1 MKTKTVFN
9 NNSFRLYIPFRKYLA
24 LEDILIKQKIQY
36 SIDFEI
42 PNSVTDFVRFYFDKN
57 DEELVNRILIENS
70 IVTSD
75 DFFATSDHKSE
86 QKIFLL
92 FLKFVGV
99 LSLLVLIYYLIYH
112 FFN

>member
-1 MKTKTVFN
+1 MKSKTVFN
-9 NNSFRLYIPFRKYLA
+9 NNSFRLYIPFRKYIE
-24 LEDILIKQKIQY
+24 LEDILKQQHIEY
-36 SIDFEI
+36 WIDFEI
-42 PNSVTDFVRFYFDKN
+42 PNSVTDFVRFYFHKN
-57 DEELVNRILIENS
+57 DEELVNRIIIENR
-70 IVTSD
+70 IETSD

-99 LSLLVLIYYLIYH
+99 LSLLVLIYYFIYH

>member
-1 MKTKTVFN
+1 MKSKTVFN

-36 SIDFEI
+36 SIDFEM
-42 PNSVTDFVRFYFDKN
+42 PNSVTDFVRFYFHKN
-57 DEELVNRILIENS
+57 DEELVNKIIIDNGIETN
-70 IVTSD
+70 D
-75 DFFATSDHKSE
+75 DFFTTSDHKSE

-92 FLKFVGV
+92 FLKFIGV
-99 LSLLVLIYYLIYH
+99 LSLLVLIYYLIYQ

>member
-1 MKTKTVFN
+1 MKSKTIFN
-9 NNSFRLYIPFRKYLA
+9 NNSFRLYIPFRKYLV

-36 SIDFEI
+36 SIDFEM
-42 PNSVTDFVRFYFDKN
+42 PNSVTYLVRFYFHKN
-57 DEELVNRILIENS
+57 DEELVNKIIIENG
-70 IVTSD
+70 IETND
-75 DFFATSDHKSE
+75 DYFTTSDHKNE
-86 QKIFLL
+86 QKIFIL